1 MKAEKDKG
9 HAGCVTCPDLP
20 EFITCPACGLEM
32 DLWFDEEETR
42 CALCGYR
49 FFRRET
55 TVH

>member
-1 MKAEKDKG
+1 MKESANS
-9 HAGCVTCPDLP
+9 VRCPAVP

-42 CALCGYR
+42 CFFCGYR
-49 FFRRET
+49 FFRREA

>member
-1 MKAEKDKG
+1 MKAVKG
-9 HAGCVTCPDLP
+9 GGNVDCVTCPAVP

-42 CALCGYR
+42 CFFCGYR
-49 FFRRET
+49 FFRREA

>member
-1 MKAEKDKG
+1 MKAGKDG
-9 HAGCVTCPDLP
+9 GSANCVACFAVP

-42 CALCGYR
+42 CFFCGYR
-49 FFRRET
+49 FFRRES

>member
-1 MKAEKDKG
+1 MKAVKNRGKG
-9 HAGCVTCPDLP
+9 DCVTCRAVP

-42 CALCGYR
+42 CAFCGYR
-49 FFRRET
+49 FFRREA